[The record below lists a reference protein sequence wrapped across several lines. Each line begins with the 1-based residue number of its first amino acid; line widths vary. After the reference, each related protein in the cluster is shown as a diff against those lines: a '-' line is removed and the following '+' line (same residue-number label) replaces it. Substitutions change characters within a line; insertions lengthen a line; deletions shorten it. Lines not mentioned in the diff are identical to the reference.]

1 MGTVSGPAI
10 WLTIAG
16 MALVT
21 YALRVS
27 FLLLPERAT
36 FPPLVRRALRYV
48 PYAVLAALLMP
59 ALFGAEARALSPSAD
74 ELVAGLIGGLIAWR
88 THSVI
93 LTLLLGM
100 ASLWTLQLVL

>member
-1 MGTVSGPAI
+1 MSGPAL
-10 WLTIAG
+10 WLTIVG

-48 PYAVLAALLMP
+48 PYAVLAALLAP
-59 ALFGAEARALSPSAD
+59 ALFGAEARVLSPTPD
-74 ELVAGLIGGLIAWR
+74 KLLAGLIGGLIAWR
-88 THSVI
+88 THSVV
-93 LTLLLGM
+93 LTLVVGM
-100 ASLWTLQLVL
+100 TSLWALQLVF